1 MSVAVQLDLADP
13 DRGLLREAV
22 AAWPGYEEV
31 PVAVDCLLDLP
42 AWIQGAHPGEVD
54 EVLAVLAR
62 LGSPSGGDDV
72 RAAGALAWLL
82 LPGACVVA
90 HRLRSLSPRID
101 EVVAAQLW
109 LEVRSFPWQ
118 RLRKVAANIVRNTR
132 RGVLRELD
140 VGAHL
145 RHVDPTWA
153 GTVPVDTGGDE
164 WFAIDA
170 ARAAGP
176 VPAAVELREVLEDA
190 VEERVVDAGDV
201 DLLLRLAV
209 LADGADV
216 RRTGRGHA
224 GLCSRPASEAVAGE
238 LGISARTVR
247 RRAASSL
254 QALSHTR
261 ARISA

>member
-22 AAWPGYEEV
+22 AAWPGYDEM
-31 PVAVDCLLDLP
+31 PVAVGCLLDLP
-42 AWIQGAHPGEVD
+42 AWIRRAHPAEVD

-62 LGSPSGGDDV
+62 LGSQSGGDDV

-90 HRLRSLSPRID
+90 HRLRALSPRID

-132 RGVLRELD
+132 RGVLRDLD

-145 RHVDPTWA
+145 RQVDPTWA
-153 GTVPVDTGGDE
+153 RTVPVDTRGDE
-164 WFAIDA
+164 WCALDA
-170 ARAAGP
+170 AHRGSPASAAE
-176 VPAAVELREVLEDA
+176 ELREVLEEA
-190 VEERVVDAGDV
+190 VGERVVEADDV

-209 LADGADV
+209 VADDVDV
-216 RRTGRGHA
+216 RHSGRGHA
-224 GLCSRPASEAVAGE
+224 GLCSRPASEAVARE

-254 QALSHTR
+254 RALSDTR
-261 ARISA
+261 TRISA